1 MQIPGDITSLLND
14 PIFEKEADVTTKEI
28 LKRYGDMS
36 KASKVAISQ
45 GHGNGS
51 REGRGAIQH
60 VSDDPTWPME
70 SSVRH
75 VAAGAAGGGP
85 GYGTPGGGSA
95 GMQTPPIQPYAGGQ
109 QDTGSPNRQSQ
120 FRGSGVPV
128 GRQGTGGPM
137 GITGAG

>member
-1 MQIPGDITSLLND
+1 MARAPKT
-14 PIFEKEADVTTKEI
+14 VTP
-28 LKRYGDMS
+28 
-36 KASKVAISQ
+36 AP

-60 VSDDPTWPME
+60 VNDDPTTWPME

-75 VAAGAAGGGP
+75 VGP
-85 GYGTPGGGSA
+85 GSA
-95 GMQTPPIQPYAGGQ
+95 MNTPPPPHFTSQ

-120 FRGSGVPV
+120 FRSSGVP
-128 GRQGTGGPM
+128 RQGPL

>member
-1 MQIPGDITSLLND
+1 MLND

-36 KASKVAISQ
+36 KASKVNISQ

-60 VSDDPTWPME
+60 VDDQAAQAWPME

-75 VAAGAAGGGP
+75 VGQQQQQAAGP
-85 GYGTPGGGSA
+85 GNP
-95 GMQTPPIQPYAGGQ
+95 MNTPP
-109 QDTGSPNRQSQ
+109 D
-120 FRGSGVPV
+120 
-128 GRQGTGGPM
+128 
-137 GITGAG
+137 